1 MKAMRKSLLFS
12 GLTALALPLFTI
24 QANAAAHDLLLDTP
38 ETVNGVA
45 VACTGVG
52 SDAREDPRWNDYSL
66 KLVLAGKQGQYLGAA
81 EVTVEGNGVSF
92 TVRCGGPWLLFDLAP
107 GRYTITGRTD
117 GQSESLTANA
127 PETGQGRAIMRF
139 PDLGGEVSAEHEPA
153 QD

>member
-1 MKAMRKSLLFS
+1 MKVMRKGVLVS
-12 GLTALALPLFTI
+12 GLAALALPLLSSL
-24 QANAAAHDLLLDTP
+24 AGAATHSLLFDTP

-45 VACTGVG
+45 VACTGIG

-66 KLVLAGKQGQYLGAA
+66 KLVLAGKGGQYLGAA

-117 GQSESLTANA
+117 GQTQSLSANA
-127 PETGQGRAIMRF
+127 PATGQGRVILRF
-139 PDLGGEVSAEHEPA
+139 PDLGGAVSPQHQPA
-153 QD
+153 R